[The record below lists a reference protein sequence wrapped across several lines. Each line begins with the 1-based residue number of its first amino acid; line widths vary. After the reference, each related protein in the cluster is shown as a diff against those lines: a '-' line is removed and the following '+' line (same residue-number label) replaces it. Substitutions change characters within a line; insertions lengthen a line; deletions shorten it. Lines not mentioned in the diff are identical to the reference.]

1 MNPKKSNKKNEEIF
15 DIDSQIENHIED
27 SSLKSGIPKEKDESK
42 YTEEL
47 TKDELAKLQL
57 ELEEKEKELQKIHNQ
72 YLRALADYDNLHKR
86 TTKERNDYYFYA
98 NESLITKL
106 LEIADTFQRA
116 SADFEENSNL
126 KLDSVLEGFRVV
138 KDQFISVLK
147 NEGVEKIKA
156 KGEKFDPHF
165 HEVILVHN
173 DEKLEEN
180 TIIKEVQTGYLF
192 KSKVIRPTK
201 VIISKK

>member
-1 MNPKKSNKKNEEIF
+1 MNPKKSNEKNDEIF
-15 DIDSQIENHIED
+15 DIDSQIKDHIEE
-27 SSLKSGIPKEKDESK
+27 SSLKSEIPKEINESK
-42 YTEEL
+42 NT
-47 TKDELAKLQL
+47 DELAKDDLAKLKL
-57 ELEEKEKELQKIHNQ
+57 ELEEKEKELQKIHDQ
-72 YLRALADYDNLHKR
+72 YLRALADYDNLQKR

-98 NESLITKL
+98 NESLFTKL

-116 SADFEENSNL
+116 SADFEENPNL
-126 KLDSVLEGFRVV
+126 KLESVFEGFRVV
-138 KDQFISVLK
+138 KDQFLSVLK

-156 KGEKFDPHF
+156 KGEKFDPNF

-180 TIIKEVQTGYLF
+180 TIIEEVQTGYLF

>member
-1 MNPKKSNKKNEEIF
+1 M
-15 DIDSQIENHIED
+15 ID
-27 SSLKSGIPKEKDESK
+27 KSGFTCNFRIMGEGVKENLIKAI
-42 YTEEL
+42 
-47 TKDELAKLQL
+47 TKD
-57 ELEEKEKELQKIHNQ
+57 
-72 YLRALADYDNLHKR
+72 Y
-86 TTKERNDYYFYA
+86 
-98 NESLITKL
+98 ITKL